1 MTETWGQGANAS
13 SRLQPWRGLQG
24 MILDKILSDRKRE
37 DVLNVLHSVHPTH
50 KQRLWLVGFLDYVGY
65 NLREILGII
74 ASENCWKGYDREKT
88 AYQASS
94 VITGKRKTHRDLKQ
108 KPALTIDDL
117 IKTFMSNTKPTG
129 RMVIPST
136 MLWAAVYYYLEG
148 FIPLPKVRDAKRPM
162 FNWKQ
167 YQEKPPTL
175 EEIMSWDW
183 SNGLCLLATDKYS
196 FMDIDTS
203 GYEQVL
209 KEYHIEFTPRG
220 GLHAFGMGT
229 VKSVNVENV
238 GELKGKG
245 TLIIAYP
252 TKGYRV
258 KEMTGRGF
266 KDVV

>member
-1 MTETWGQGANAS
+1 
-13 SRLQPWRGLQG
+13 

-37 DVLNVLHSVHPTH
+37 EVLNVLHSVHPTH

-65 NLREILGII
+65 NLREILRII
-74 ASENCWKGYDREKT
+74 DSENHWKGYDREKT

-94 VITGKRKTHRDLKQ
+94 VITGKRKTHGDQKQ
-108 KPALTIDDL
+108 KPEMTLDDL
-117 IKTFMSNTKPTG
+117 IKIFMSNTKPTG
-129 RMVIPST
+129 RMVVPST
-136 MLWAAVYYYLEG
+136 TLWAAVYYYLEG
-148 FIPLPKVRDAKRPM
+148 YIPLPKDKDAKRPM

-183 SNGLCLLATDKYS
+183 SNGLCLLANDKYS
-196 FMDIDTS
+196 FIDIDTG

-209 KEYHIEFTPRG
+209 KDYHIEITPRG
-220 GLHAFGMGT
+220 GLHAFGAGT

-245 TLIIAYP
+245 TLIVAFP
-252 TKGYRV
+252 TTGYRV
-258 KEMTGRGF
+258 NEATARGVAN
-266 KDVV
+266 DM